1 MPRRLRIHAPGGF
14 YHATLRGNHQQ
25 AIFHTESDR
34 RLLNAI
40 VARCLDTYFV
50 RLHAYCWMTNHLHL
64 LVQVSDQP
72 LASFMRQ
79 AASEFARAMQIKM
92 STTGHLFERRYH
104 ATLVDAD
111 SYLLELVRY
120 IHLNPVRANIVPDP
134 GLFAWSSHHVYVGA
148 RKEPWVTTDF
158 VLREFST
165 DRARAVQAY
174 RDFVRSVPTSDIG
187 GELEQSVDRIGI
199 LGSDEFKRRM
209 QCGASV
215 PRQCQDLAALLQ
227 EASRRFGFDVAK
239 LRSPVRDPYLTKV
252 RAWIA
257 HQAVTRRIAPLA
269 EVARSVGRNEATLRE
284 AMQKY
289 PQEIE

>member
-25 AIFHTESDR
+25 AVFHSEDDR
-34 RLLNAI
+34 RLLNKI
-40 VARCLDTYFV
+40 VARCLDTFFV

-72 LASFMRQ
+72 LSSFMRQ
-79 AASEFARAMQIKM
+79 IASEFARAMQIKM

-104 ATLVDAD
+104 AILVDAD

-134 GLFAWSSHHVYVGA
+134 GLFEWSSHHVYVGS
-148 RKEPWVTTDF
+148 RTEPWVTTDF
-158 VLREFST
+158 VLREFSA
-165 DRARAVQAY
+165 DRGCAIQAY
-174 RDFVRSVPTSDIG
+174 RDFVRSKPPPRVEQ
-187 GELEQSVDRIGI
+187 ELGKSLDRVGI
-199 LGSDEFKRRM
+199 LGSEEFKKRAK
-209 QCGASV
+209 CGTSA
-215 PRQCQDLAALLQ
+215 PKQHQDLVALIE
-227 EASRRFGFDVAK
+227 EACRRFGFDPTI
-239 LRSPVRDPYLTKV
+239 LSSPVRDPYLTKV

-289 PQEIE
+289 PREIE